1 MPTARASGALEGLRT
16 LNGAPPVV
24 VEVWGPGAL
33 FTRPEAKVERL
44 TYPVMTPSAAVGVLE
59 AIFWKPE
66 FSWRVQAIEVLAP
79 VKEASVRRNE
89 TEQVVTWNAA
99 LDGQRA
105 DTSTSRTQRS
115 ATYLK
120 DVRYRI
126 HAHVQLRPRANEPAA
141 KYRDQFRRRVTKGA
155 CFSQPYLGTREFVAF
170 FSDPTAAQPI
180 PVSADLGVM
189 LHSISFDAGGQD
201 PQSSW
206 FTARLENGVMFVP
219 EHGITAGGL
228 S

>member
-1 MPTARASGALEGLRT
+1 VVLLLDGLRT
-16 LNGAPPVV
+16 IDGFPPVV
-24 VEVWGPGAL
+24 VEVWGPAAL

-66 FSWRVQAIEVLAP
+66 FSWRIQAIEVLNP
-79 VKEASVRRNE
+79 IKEASVRRNE
-89 TEQVVTWNAA
+89 TEQVVTWKAA
-99 LDGQRA
+99 LEGQRA

-126 HAHVQLRPRANEPAA
+126 YAHVVLRPRANEPVA

-155 CFSQPYLGTREFVAF
+155 CFSQPYLGTREFVASF
-170 FSDPTAAQPI
+170 GDPSSAAPI
-180 PVSADLGVM
+180 PASADLGIM
-189 LHSISFDAGGQD
+189 LHSIAFDEGGTN
-201 PQSSW
+201 PKSSW
-206 FTARLENGVMFVP
+206 FTARLENGVMQVP
-219 EHGITAGGL
+219 EHGIQTGGP

>member
-1 MPTARASGALEGLRT
+1 MLNGLRT
-16 LNGAPPVV
+16 IDGFPPVV
-24 VEVWGPGAL
+24 AEVWGPAAL

-44 TYPVMTPSAAVGVLE
+44 TYAVMTPSAAVGVLE

-66 FSWRVQAIEVLAP
+66 FLWQIQAIEVLNP
-79 VKEASVRRNE
+79 IKEATVRRNE
-89 TEQVVTWNAA
+89 TEQVVTWKAA

-115 ATYLK
+115 TTYLK

-126 HAHVQLRPRANEPAA
+126 HAHVLLRPRANEPVA

-155 CFSQPYLGTREFVAF
+155 CFSQPYLGTREFIASF
-170 FSDPTAAQPI
+170 GDPTSAPPI
-180 PVSADLGVM
+180 RTSVDLGIM
-189 LHSISFDAGGQD
+189 LHSIAFDEGGTN

-206 FTARLENGVMFVP
+206 FTGRLENGVMRVP
-219 EHGITAGGL
+219 ERGIQVGGL